1 MRPRTTET
9 GCLMLGGGE
18 FVRALSRR
26 LADGGAQVERADG
39 GTLDAARDGLFRI
52 SGCARVCAAAA
63 GKSWVTALALAAQ
76 LRVDRLV
83 LFRPEFSAR
92 RSPAEAFVRRNL
104 CFCVSEILIFDGVDA
119 ASLKETDALC
129 RGLCSAQ
136 IWRVPGGNDDAQT
149 AARFLLAE
157 DAQSTF
163 PPESGAATLC

>member
-83 LFRPEFSAR
+83 LFGRSSAR
-92 RSPAEAFVRRNL
+92 GARPRRRS
-104 CFCVSEILIFDGVDA
+104 
-119 ASLKETDALC
+119 
-129 RGLCSAQ
+129 
-136 IWRVPGGNDDAQT
+136 
-149 AARFLLAE
+149 
-157 DAQSTF
+157 
-163 PPESGAATLC
+163 SGAICASASRRF

>member
-26 LADGGAQVERADG
+26 LADGGAQVER
-39 GTLDAARDGLFRI
+39 
-52 SGCARVCAAAA
+52 
-63 GKSWVTALALAAQ
+63 
-76 LRVDRLV
+76 
-83 LFRPEFSAR
+83 PEFSAR
-92 RSPAEAFVRRNL
+92 RSPAETFARRNL
-104 CFCVSEILIFDGVDA
+104 CFCVSEILIFDGADA

-136 IWRVPGGNDDAQT
+136 IWRVPGENDDAQT

-157 DAQSTF
+157 DARSAF

>member
-1 MRPRTTET
+1 M
-9 GCLMLGGGE
+9 
-18 FVRALSRR
+18 
-26 LADGGAQVERADG
+26 
-39 GTLDAARDGLFRI
+39 
-52 SGCARVCAAAA
+52 
-63 GKSWVTALALAAQ
+63 TALALAAQ

-83 LFRPEFSAR
+83 LFRPEFGAR
-92 RSPAEAFVRRNL
+92 RSPAETFARRNL
-104 CFCVSEILIFDGVDA
+104 CFCVSEILIFDGADA

-163 PPESGAATLC
+163 PPESGAAAFC

>member
-83 LFRPEFSAR
+83 LFRPEFGAR
-92 RSPAEAFVRRNL
+92 RSPAEAFARRNL
-104 CFCVSEILIFDGVDA
+104 CFCVSEILIFDGADA

-136 IWRVPGGNDDAQT
+136 IWRVPGGKDDVQT

-157 DAQSTF
+157 DARGAF
-163 PPESGAATLC
+163 PPERGAATLC